1 MVPRKGCVKSMEKTM
16 NETTC
21 DISDKFH
28 PDVQYLESE
37 YKSYGGKTSF
47 SGRIVT
53 IKCYDDNS
61 LVEEV
66 LKTNGKDSV
75 LVIDA
80 GGSMKCAMLGDKRAA
95 EAIKNDWEG
104 ILVHG
109 LIRDSATINGMKI
122 GIRALG
128 VCPLKS
134 IKKGVGDRDLVVNFS
149 GVTFT
154 PGEYLYADE
163 DGVIIIKENLIKK
176 SHQ

>member
-1 MVPRKGCVKSMEKTM
+1 MVLRKGCVKSMENKM

-21 DISDKFH
+21 DISDKLH
-28 PDVQYLESE
+28 PEVQYLEPV
-37 YKSYGGKTSF
+37 YKIYGAKTSF

-53 IKCYDDNS
+53 VKCYEDNS
-61 LVEEV
+61 LVEQA
-66 LKTNGKDSV
+66 LNGNGKESV

-80 GGSMKCAMLGDKRAA
+80 GGSMNCAMLGDKRATD
-95 EAIKNDWEG
+95 AIKNEWEG

-109 LIRDSATINGMKI
+109 LIRDSATINGMEI

-134 IKKGVGDRDLVVNFS
+134 IKNGIGDSNLIVNFS

-163 DGVIIIKENLIKK
+163 DGVIVVKEKL
-176 SHQ
+176 

>member
-21 DISDKFH
+21 DISDKLH
-28 PDVQYLESE
+28 PDVQYLEPV
-37 YKSYGGKTSF
+37 YKIYGAKTSF

-53 IKCYDDNS
+53 VKCYEDNS
-61 LVEEV
+61 LVEKA
-66 LKTNGKDSV
+66 LKANGKESV

-80 GGSMKCAMLGDKRAA
+80 GGSMNCAMLGDKRAA
-95 EAIKNDWEG
+95 DAINNEWEG

-109 LIRDSATINGMKI
+109 LIRDSVAINGMEL

-128 VCPLKS
+128 VYPLKS
-134 IKKGVGDRDLVVNFS
+134 IKKGVGDSNLIVNFS
-149 GVTFT
+149 GVIFT

-163 DGVIIIKENLIKK
+163 DGVIVVKEKL
-176 SHQ
+176 

>member
-16 NETTC
+16 NETSS
-21 DISDKFH
+21 DISDKLH
-28 PDVQYLESE
+28 PDVQYLEPV
-37 YKSYGGKTSF
+37 YKIYGAKTSF

-53 IKCYDDNS
+53 VKCYEDNS
-61 LVEEV
+61 LVEEA
-66 LKTNGKDSV
+66 LKANGKESV

-80 GGSMKCAMLGDKRAA
+80 GGSMNCAMLGDKRAA
-95 EAIKNDWEG
+95 DAINNEWEG

-109 LIRDSATINGMKI
+109 LIRDSVAINGMEL

-134 IKKGVGDRDLVVNFS
+134 NKNGVGDSNLIVNFS
-149 GVTFT
+149 GVIFT

-163 DGVIIIKENLIKK
+163 DGVIVVKEKL
-176 SHQ
+176 

>member
-16 NETTC
+16 NETTSN
-21 DISDKFH
+21 ISDKLH
-28 PDVQYLESE
+28 PDVQYLEPV
-37 YKSYGGKTSF
+37 YKIYGAKTSF

-53 IKCYDDNS
+53 VKCYEDNS
-61 LVEEV
+61 LVEEA
-66 LKTNGKDSV
+66 LKANGKESV

-80 GGSMKCAMLGDKRAA
+80 GGSMNCAMLGDKRAA
-95 EAIKNDWEG
+95 DAINNEWEG

-109 LIRDSATINGMKI
+109 LIRDSVAINGMEI

-128 VCPLKS
+128 VYPLKS
-134 IKKGVGDRDLVVNFS
+134 IKNGVGDNNLIVNFS

-163 DGVIIIKENLIKK
+163 DGVIVVKEKL
-176 SHQ
+176 

>member
-16 NETTC
+16 SETTC
-21 DISDKFH
+21 DISDKLH
-28 PDVQYLESE
+28 PDVQYLEPV
-37 YKSYGGKTSF
+37 YKSYGAKTSF

-53 IKCYDDNS
+53 VKCYEDNS
-61 LVEEV
+61 LVEEA
-66 LKTNGKDSV
+66 LKANGKESV

-80 GGSMKCAMLGDKRAA
+80 GGSMNCAMLGDKRAA
-95 EAIKNDWEG
+95 DAINNEWEG
-104 ILVHG
+104 IIVHG
-109 LIRDSATINGMKI
+109 LVRDSVAINGMEI

-134 IKKGVGDRDLVVNFS
+134 IKNGVGDSHLIVNFS

-163 DGVIIIKENLIKK
+163 DGVIVVKEKL
-176 SHQ
+176 

>member
-1 MVPRKGCVKSMEKTM
+1 MVQRKGCVKSMEKTM

-21 DISDKFH
+21 DISDKLH
-28 PDVQYLESE
+28 PDVQYLEPV
-37 YKSYGGKTSF
+37 YKIYGTKTSF

-53 IKCYDDNS
+53 VKCYEDNS
-61 LVEEV
+61 LVEEA
-66 LKTNGKDSV
+66 LKANGKESV

-80 GGSMKCAMLGDKRAA
+80 GGSMNCAMLGDKRAA
-95 EAIKNDWEG
+95 DAINNEWEG

-109 LIRDSATINGMKI
+109 LIRDSVVINGMEL

-134 IKKGVGDRDLVVNFS
+134 NKNGVGDSNLIVNFS
-149 GVTFT
+149 GVIFT

-163 DGVIIIKENLIKK
+163 DGVIVVKEKL
-176 SHQ
+176 